1 MPPKPFD
8 WMPHA
13 TRRAAQRRIEMEA
26 AEAVYTRFDT
36 ERPGQKPGTR
46 MLIGTVDGQ
55 RIKIVV
61 DDRGPSVILITVADM
76 EVQDED

>member
-1 MPPKPFD
+1 
-8 WMPHA
+8 MPHA
-13 TRRAAQRRIEMEA
+13 TRRAAQRRIELEA

-36 ERPGQKPGTR
+36 ERPGKKAGTR